1 MAAPGGDRRSPMA
14 VGIEMYSQIL
24 SIAVMMALPAGV
36 GYWVDSCLGT
46 APWLVV
52 AGAALG
58 LTGGMVQL
66 LRVVGGVK
74 KIGGV
79 EKKSA
84 ENKDYETDETQR

>member
-1 MAAPGGDRRSPMA
+1 MA

-36 GYWVDSCLGT
+36 GYWVDSWLGT

-74 KIGGV
+74 K
-79 EKKSA
+79 KSA
-84 ENKDYETDETQR
+84 ESKDDETDETQR